1 MVFGGFGVAVAVLF
15 LLVYFVPSIM
25 RGKQAFIDAPVDERF
40 AEDLRLIT
48 SRTLTQTEG
57 HARIFLSERTMTTS
71 VQPSKLRAAA
81 RDRSR
86 ARARIA
92 KRAANTSR
100 GIALGL
106 GIVVLTVVFWVLAGV
121 TAFPTAIAIASTVV
135 GGLYLAGFGYLVSVM
150 AKADEED
157 RERINRANRALGES
171 KRLVNAEFSPVETA
185 VVAKAP
191 LAEQTA
197 EGHPETVAK
206 PAETRTEKTAA
217 VVTEDTSE
225 VSKPT
230 TVADRPATTPR
241 KARATAFSAPS
252 YTIKPTIVK
261 RTVKPYEA
269 PAAPESTSRFRPTR
283 LNERI
288 GDEVLDAP
296 NAAPAMT
303 GNEELRSD
311 VLGGGSTLDALLD
324 RRRA

>member
-1 MVFGGFGVAVAVLF
+1 MVFGGFGVAIAVLF

-25 RGKQAFIDAPVDERF
+25 RGKKAFIDAPVDERF

-48 SRTLTQTEG
+48 SRTLTQTG
-57 HARIFLSERTMTTS
+57 DHARIFLSERTMTTP

-92 KRAANTSR
+92 QRVANTSR
-100 GIALGL
+100 GIALGF
-106 GIVVLTVVFWVLAGV
+106 GIAALATVFWILAGV
-121 TAFPTAIAIASTVV
+121 TTFPSVVAITTTVV

-157 RERINRANRALGES
+157 RERIDRANRILGKS
-171 KRLVNAEFSPVETA
+171 KRLAKAEFATVTSPEPAVPEAIDVEKTIEA
-185 VVAKAP
+185 EPEVLEPAAPKVEQTIADVRPVVA
-191 LAEQTA
+191 
-197 EGHPETVAK
+197 
-206 PAETRTEKTAA
+206 
-217 VVTEDTSE
+217 
-225 VSKPT
+225 
-230 TVADRPATTPR
+230 PR
-241 KARATAFSAPS
+241 KAHVAEYQAPS
-252 YTIKPTIVK
+252 YTIQPTITK

-269 PAAPESTSRFRPTR
+269 PAAPETESRFRPTR

-288 GDEVLDAP
+288 GDEVLESPNVAP
-296 NAAPAMT
+296 EMT